1 MLHPWREAQT
11 ADHKTAQ
18 HSEGCHSRP
27 APKAHVSQTVDLV
40 NLPMPNSLAGNVCFF
55 FYLSQLFAKERNSS
69 SILQHLCAYSHHLV
83 TNLLPDLSEK

>member
-27 APKAHVSQTVDLV
+27 APKAHVSQTTMEDQYI
-40 NLPMPNSLAGNVCFF
+40 NIINNSNM
-55 FYLSQLFAKERNSS
+55 
-69 SILQHLCAYSHHLV
+69 
-83 TNLLPDLSEK
+83 